1 MSAALPYLNK
11 LRKSDLVDFAQ
22 VTGLNGCVPNNPSFL
37 TFSQREMTLTS
48 PRCSYQDYN
57 KPDLIIALD
66 NHLVANRS
74 TYAGNERLADY
85 YRRLAQPARFATP
98 AKRAM
103 RAEVSSSPAEVTRSS
118 RRQRAVQPQ
127 PVVKKEE
134 KEIESELEQE
144 QEQEQEE
151 AKSQRSVATTYAHLY
166 ILLNPVAIVLT
177 SSSVDSEADTVQDN
191 TAVPPETPKVPT
203 PKAPA
208 TTLNVELPPSPAVV
222 TDVIDRQTAAW
233 GKSINE
239 TWNSSGVIEGSN
251 ALRSLLSSVKAIETL
266 VLLLE
271 GSGIIRQIWPL
282 RYLTTVPA
290 LEAIHTPE
298 FALKVPDF
306 FILVDG
312 AFWAP
317 FSLWLLTNVF
327 LPLGAAYFFNL
338 KATSTDA
345 THNSNSQKTNFDPL
359 SFNIARALIAYLVY
373 AKHFSFWDLYSGFTI
388 DKVNASVPGEWTG
401 MLTGTAIGLVGTLYE
416 AILQK

>member
-1 MSAALPYLNK
+1 MSVALPYLNK
-11 LRKSDLVDFAQ
+11 LRKSDLVYFAQ
-22 VTGLNGCVPNNPSFL
+22 ITGLNGY
-37 TFSQREMTLTS
+37 E
-48 PRCSYQDYN
+48 DYN

-66 NHLVANRS
+66 NHLFANRS
-74 TYAGNERLADY
+74 TFAGNDRLADY

-103 RAEVSSSPAEVTRSS
+103 KVEVPSSSPAEVTRSS

-134 KEIESELEQE
+134 KESASEQE

-151 AKSQRSVATTYAHLY
+151 TKSQRSVAVTD
-166 ILLNPVAIVLT
+166 
-177 SSSVDSEADTVQDN
+177 DSEAATIQEN

-239 TWNSSGVIEGSN
+239 TWNSSGVIERSK

-290 LEAIHTPE
+290 IEAIHTPE
-298 FALKVPDF
+298 FTLKVPDF

-317 FSLWLLTNVF
+317 FSLWLLTSVF

-338 KATSTDA
+338 KATSTD
-345 THNSNSQKTNFDPL
+345 TTRNSSSQKTNFDPL
-359 SFNIARALIAYLVY
+359 SFNIARALVAYLVY

>member
-11 LRKSDLVDFAQ
+11 LRKSDLVDFAEI
-22 VTGLNGCVPNNPSFL
+22 TGLNGY
-37 TFSQREMTLTS
+37 E
-48 PRCSYQDYN
+48 DYN
-57 KPDLIIALD
+57 KSDLIVALD
-66 NHLVANRS
+66 IHLVANRS
-74 TYAGNERLADY
+74 TFVGNGRLADY
-85 YRRLAQPARFATP
+85 YKRLAQPARFATP
-98 AKRAM
+98 AKRAK
-103 RAEVSSSPAEVTRSS
+103 RVEVPSSSPAEVLTRSS

-134 KEIESELEQE
+134 KESESG

-151 AKSQRSVATTYAHLY
+151 TKSERSVAATD
-166 ILLNPVAIVLT
+166 V
-177 SSSVDSEADTVQDN
+177 SEAATLQDN
-191 TAVPPETPKVPT
+191 TAIPPETPKVPT
-203 PKAPA
+203 PKVP
-208 TTLNVELPPSPAVV
+208 TTVELPPSPAVV
-222 TDVIDRQTAAW
+222 TDAIDRQTAAW

-239 TWNSSGVIEGSN
+239 TWTSSGVIERSN
-251 ALRSLLSSVKAIETL
+251 ALRTLLSSVKAIETL

-290 LEAIHTPE
+290 IKAINTPE
-298 FALKVPDF
+298 FALNVPDF
-306 FILVDG
+306 FILLDG

-317 FSLWLLTNVF
+317 FSLWLLTSVF
-327 LPLGAAYFFNL
+327 LPLGTAYFFNI
-338 KATSTDA
+338 KATSTD
-345 THNSNSQKTNFDPL
+345 TTRNSNSQRTNFDPL

-388 DKVNASVPGEWTG
+388 EKVNASVPGEWSG